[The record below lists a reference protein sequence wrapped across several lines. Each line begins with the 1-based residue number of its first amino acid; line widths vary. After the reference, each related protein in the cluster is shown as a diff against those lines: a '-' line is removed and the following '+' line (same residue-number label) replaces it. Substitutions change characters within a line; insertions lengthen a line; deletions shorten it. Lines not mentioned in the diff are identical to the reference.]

1 MKCSQ
6 KQRLLEVVKTSYKII
21 MRRERRDR
29 RERRERSRRRRRRR
43 WDKSVYFH
51 VEFAGF

>member
-1 MKCSQ
+1 M
-6 KQRLLEVVKTSYKII
+6 LLEVVKTSYKII

-43 WDKSVYFH
+43 RWDKSVYFH
-51 VEFAGF
+51 VKFAGF